1 MVYWE
6 VIRRCLTSTLQ
17 TTSRAHRSG
26 FKEEAKSC
34 DQLWMVELE
43 QSGNYGQHFVVGLL
57 TRAQQGYAA
66 LELDVHMLL
75 VDHSEVDLH
84 ACSVRVP

>member
-1 MVYWE
+1 
-6 VIRRCLTSTLQ
+6 
-17 TTSRAHRSG
+17 
-26 FKEEAKSC
+26 
-34 DQLWMVELE
+34 MVELE

-66 LELDVHMLL
+66 LELDVHQLL

-84 ACSVRVP
+84 DCSVRVP